1 MTFTPTK
8 FVPSESGGLDKEFQ
22 RQQDLLKDDRTS
34 QEEFDEAQKG
44 LQTAGEVLYNVGKA
58 GVFLLTGGK
67 LGALDAID
75 ALRNKI
81 EGKPFK
87 VPTTNPTAIDP
98 ATNLITSVNPYE
110 ITSESSTEIVS
121 QLKDKI
127 TSNSPITIT
136 STGNVPNIV
145 MGGPGSG
152 RKKSGP
158 KFTSPG
164 QSYIDFTYSNV
175 NEEIDKEPL
184 LTEEDLTD
192 EDRIRY
198 GQMNAQSAI
207 SIDEYVSQFGAST
220 VSRKAI
226 RTGMVEPFKEK
237 YGATDEQVREFV
249 SLANRS
255 TRDIAKT
262 IKYLNY
268 EYQLSL
274 PEAYTEDIAAEM
286 SLLFNQD
293 ITPETIDAIING
305 QGGQIVYQTEGMI
318 NRKEDPIIITDRQ
331 SLLNAY
337 VNRLNTLNVHGA
349 FDKGHVYAA
358 DQILKDNKVS
368 NASMFRNLEPEI
380 RASIQQLVSPAELK
394 QLINGQLTKGT
405 DYIDKII
412 GNRSKKAGGDP
423 ADKIF
428 ERLYGNAYGLEE
440 DFKNFLFPKQ
450 NLANMIHPDLKP
462 IFGQKYTR
470 IVKQKVKNRQGIKG
484 AGPQLKVGDQSLN
497 IIRLE
502 AMKEVLED
510 YVAGTEITE
519 DEEKA
524 QASLAN
530 VQVFLDFVTGK
541 SMVNPETGTA
551 LRGDENEELY
561 KKLKSE
567 NPLSE

>member
-1 MTFTPTK
+1 MTFTPGS
-8 FVPSESGGLDKEFQ
+8 FDPE
-22 RQQDLLKDDRTS
+22 RT
-34 QEEFDEAQKG
+34 DTIEAQKKLQEDDVSSEKEFADAQNILKSTGEALYG
-44 LQTAGEVLYNVGKA
+44 LGLA
-58 GVFLLTGGK
+58 GVFFATGGS
-67 LGALDAID
+67 LQAVNAVN

-81 EGKPFK
+81 QGKPYNI
-87 VPTTNPTAIDP
+87 PTVNPTAIDP
-98 ATNLITSVNPYE
+98 ATNLITSVSPYE
-110 ITSESSTEIVS
+110 ITSESGTEIVS

-136 STGNVPNIV
+136 STGNVPSIV

-175 NEEIDKEPL
+175 NEKIEKPEF
-184 LTEEDLTD
+184 TEEDLTD

-198 GQMNAQSAI
+198 GQMNAETAI
-207 SIDEYVSQFGAST
+207 SIDDYISKFGAST
-220 VSRKAI
+220 VRRKSI
-226 RTGMVEPFKEK
+226 RTEMVEPFKEK

-249 SLANRS
+249 QLANRS
-255 TRDIAKT
+255 TKDIAKT
-262 IKYLNY
+262 VKYLNY

-286 SLLFNQD
+286 SLLFRQD
-293 ITPETIDAIING
+293 ITPETIDDIIKG
-305 QGGQIVYQTEGMI
+305 QGGQIIFQTQGMRDR
-318 NRKEDPIIITDRQ
+318 NEDPIIITDRQ

-337 VNRLNTLNVHGA
+337 VDRLNLLNVHGA

-368 NASMFRNLEPEI
+368 NASMYRNLEPEI
-380 RASIQQLVSPAELK
+380 RASIQQLVSPVELK

-412 GNRSKKAGGDP
+412 GNRSKQAGGDP

-462 IFGQKYTR
+462 LFGRKYTR
-470 IVKQKVKNRQGIKG
+470 IVRSAVKEIESSG
-484 AGPQLKVGDQSLN
+484 QLKVGDQLLN
-497 IIRLE
+497 IIRLR
-502 AMKEVLED
+502 AMKTVLQD
-510 YVAGTEITE
+510 YVKGTEITE
-519 DEEKA
+519 EEEKA

-530 VQVFLDFVTGK
+530 VQAFLDFVTGK
-541 SMVNPETGTA
+541 QMVNPETGTII
-551 LRGDENEELY
+551 RGDEDENLY
-561 KKLKSE
+561 NKLKSE

>member
-8 FVPSESGGLDKEFQ
+8 FVPSESGGLDKEFK
-22 RQQDLLKDDRTS
+22 RQQDLLKESQRTAE
-34 QEEFDEAQKG
+34 EEFDEAQKG
-44 LQTAGEVLYNVGKA
+44 LKTAGEVLYNVGKA
-58 GVFLLTGGK
+58 GIFLFTGGK

-98 ATNLITSVNPYE
+98 ATNLITSINPYE
-110 ITSESSTEIVS
+110 ITSESGTEIVS

-164 QSYIDFTYSNV
+164 QSYIDFSYSNL
-175 NEEIDKEPL
+175 NEKIKKPEF
-184 LTEEDLTD
+184 TEADLTD
-192 EDRIRY
+192 ADRIKY
-198 GQMNAQSAI
+198 GQMNAETAI
-207 SIDEYVSQFGAST
+207 SIDDYISQFGAST
-220 VSRKAI
+220 IKRKPL
-226 RTGMVEPFKEK
+226 RTEMVEPFKEK

-249 SLANRS
+249 QLANRN
-255 TRDIAKT
+255 TKDIAKT
-262 IKYLNY
+262 VKYLNY
-268 EYQLSL
+268 EYKLSL

-286 SLLFNQD
+286 SLLFRQD
-293 ITPETIDAIING
+293 ITPETIDAIIEG
-305 QGGQIVYQTEGMI
+305 QGGEIIFQTQGMKDR
-318 NRKEDPIIITDRQ
+318 NEDPIIITDRQ

-337 VNRLNTLNVHGA
+337 VNRLNLLNVHGA
-349 FDKGHVYAA
+349 FDKGHVFAA

-368 NASMFRNLEPEI
+368 NASMYRNLEPEI
-380 RASIQQLVSPAELK
+380 RASIQQLVSPVELK

-412 GNRSKKAGGDP
+412 GNRSKQAGGDP

-450 NLANMIHPDLKP
+450 NLANMIHPDLKLL
-462 IFGQKYTR
+462 FGRKYTR
-470 IVKQKVKNRQGIKG
+470 LVRNTVKEIESSGE
-484 AGPQLKVGDQSLN
+484 LKVGDQSLN
-497 IIRLE
+497 IIRLQ
-502 AMKEVLED
+502 AMKTILQD
-510 YVAGTEITE
+510 YVKGTEITE
-519 DEEKA
+519 EEEKA

-530 VQVFLDFVTGK
+530 VQVFLDFVTGRQ
-541 SMVNPETGTA
+541 MVNPETGTI
-551 LRGDENEELY
+551 LRGDEDEDLY
-561 KKLKSE
+561 NKLKSE